1 MSFSS
6 AFSRFCPV
14 ARKVISC
21 GRAWSGEVV
30 SPATAAFGLY
40 FVCRSKFS
48 PAEFN
53 FIFCCGFARQN
64 FFKEPEKMYE
74 RPYYPSYIVF
84 NEVTEKKNAFR
95 CVGGG
100 NNLIINIL
108 CIISRHKNCPY
119 KPEAMHLVP

>member
-40 FVCRSKFS
+40 FVCRSIFG
-48 PAEFN
+48 PTGFY
-53 FIFCCGFARQN
+53 FVFCCGFAIPY
-64 FFKEPEKMYE
+64 FFKEPEKY
-74 RPYYPSYIVF
+74 S
-84 NEVTEKKNAFR
+84 
-95 CVGGG
+95 
-100 NNLIINIL
+100 
-108 CIISRHKNCPY
+108 
-119 KPEAMHLVP
+119 